1 MEICSPFGKLCD
13 QLQLV
18 GLVLEELPR
27 LLPRDLRAREGV
39 VAAHDGAHPLLDVRQ
54 VLRAQR
60 PRKLEVVVEAVVDG
74 GADGELR
81 LGELLQHRLRHDVG
95 EGVPHGQ
102 ERRLP
107 FVFHHIDPPDDKA
120 PFGCFVHVLCAATRR
135 ACKDEKPPGA
145 FRGSTLIRP
154 SKRGA
159 AEARSLLFTGS
170 DRRCLLTRTRVVF
183 PAAAREWFSAVR
195 GRSPLTPAGGVPAM
209 RARGVLSLCPEL
221 PPTRLRR
228 SLWVKYRDK
237 PRSVSRRRALAQRLT
252 SFRKGV
258 YIFGLMKRIDIYTID
273 IGGGHIAPAMAL
285 KEQFDIQGHKDLD
298 VHVVNLGIALGAS
311 FLRYL
316 YKFYWNNALRYPPLI
331 NAFYR
336 GVDNPFMVKLFDKIF
351 GITVLPKFVRYLERE
366 KPDLVVSTYF
376 TFTHYLE
383 LLKRAEQ
390 LDAISVVLNPE
401 PFDSHYLWFSPAFDW
416 SMVFSR
422 KSHDE
427 IVEKGILASRVKTF
441 HFPIKPSFSRRTESK
456 TVLRRR
462 LGLSQ
467 KPFTALFFFGAEGVG
482 PVSQVPQR
490 AHRKAPAAPG
500 GGHLRQERTVED
512 GDGGTGGRAGRP
524 PGHRGQRLRHQHRG
538 IHLGRRHRGGEVGSQ
553 PGLRDASPAE
563 ADHHLQL
570 PGQ

>member
-1 MEICSPFGKLCD
+1 
-13 QLQLV
+13 
-18 GLVLEELPR
+18 
-27 LLPRDLRAREGV
+27 
-39 VAAHDGAHPLLDVRQ
+39 
-54 VLRAQR
+54 
-60 PRKLEVVVEAVVDG
+60 
-74 GADGELR
+74 
-81 LGELLQHRLRHDVG
+81 
-95 EGVPHGQ
+95 
-102 ERRLP
+102 
-107 FVFHHIDPPDDKA
+107 
-120 PFGCFVHVLCAATRR
+120 
-135 ACKDEKPPGA
+135 
-145 FRGSTLIRP
+145 
-154 SKRGA
+154 
-159 AEARSLLFTGS
+159 
-170 DRRCLLTRTRVVF
+170 
-183 PAAAREWFSAVR
+183 
-195 GRSPLTPAGGVPAM
+195 
-209 RARGVLSLCPEL
+209 
-221 PPTRLRR
+221 
-228 SLWVKYRDK
+228 
-237 PRSVSRRRALAQRLT
+237 
-252 SFRKGV
+252 
-258 YIFGLMKRIDIYTID
+258 MKRIDIYTID

-285 KEQFDIQGHKDLD
+285 KEQFDIQGRKDLD

-441 HFPIKPSFSRRTESK
+441 HFPIKPSFSRRTQSK
-456 TVLRRR
+456 LVLRRR

-482 PVSQVPQR
+482 PVRKFLNVLIERRLKLQVVVICGRNERLKAEMEALSRGHAGHLDIAVRGYVTNLADFIAAADIVVGKSGPNQVFETLLQQR
-490 AHRKAPAAPG
+490 PIVISSFLANEKETTNWVISKKVGWLTRTPEHLATLLEKLAARPEILAQYQKNIAALGLHSGAEEICNFLYGLVKNAPKRTHRTVGSDLRKLRDSVVAEVEAISRRIDESEGMQLLKRAADDRRGKAETRSAVRATSAAKAKTKSAKRATSAAKAKTKSAKRATSAAVSKTKSAARTTSKAAAAHRS
-500 GGHLRQERTVED
+500 
-512 GDGGTGGRAGRP
+512 P
-524 PGHRGQRLRHQHRG
+524 PHRN
-538 IHLGRRHRGGEVGSQ
+538 I
-553 PGLRDASPAE
+553 
-563 ADHHLQL
+563 
-570 PGQ
+570 

>member
-1 MEICSPFGKLCD
+1 
-13 QLQLV
+13 
-18 GLVLEELPR
+18 
-27 LLPRDLRAREGV
+27 
-39 VAAHDGAHPLLDVRQ
+39 
-54 VLRAQR
+54 
-60 PRKLEVVVEAVVDG
+60 
-74 GADGELR
+74 
-81 LGELLQHRLRHDVG
+81 
-95 EGVPHGQ
+95 
-102 ERRLP
+102 
-107 FVFHHIDPPDDKA
+107 
-120 PFGCFVHVLCAATRR
+120 
-135 ACKDEKPPGA
+135 
-145 FRGSTLIRP
+145 
-154 SKRGA
+154 
-159 AEARSLLFTGS
+159 
-170 DRRCLLTRTRVVF
+170 
-183 PAAAREWFSAVR
+183 
-195 GRSPLTPAGGVPAM
+195 
-209 RARGVLSLCPEL
+209 
-221 PPTRLRR
+221 
-228 SLWVKYRDK
+228 
-237 PRSVSRRRALAQRLT
+237 
-252 SFRKGV
+252 
-258 YIFGLMKRIDIYTID
+258 MKRIDIYTID

-285 KEQFDIQGHKDLD
+285 KEQFDIQGHKDLE

-383 LLKRAEQ
+383 LLKRADQ

-441 HFPIKPSFSRRTESK
+441 HFPIKPSFSPRAQSK

-482 PVSQVPQR
+482 PVRKFLNVLIERRLQLQVVVICGR
-490 AHRKAPAAPG
+490 N
-500 GGHLRQERTVED
+500 ERLKMEMEALAD
-512 GDGGTGGRAGRP
+512 GRAGLLDIAVRGYVTNISDYISAADIVVGKSGPNQVFETLLQQRP
-524 PGHRGQRLRHQHRG
+524 IIISSFLANEKETTNWVIGKKVGWLTRTPEHLATLLAKLAVRPDILAQYQKNIRALKLHSGAPEICDFLCGLVKNTPRREHRTMGGDLRK
-538 IHLGRRHRGGEVGSQ
+538 
-553 PGLRDASPAE
+553 LRDAVVAE
-563 ADHHLQL
+563 VEAISRRIDSSEGMQRLKRATDERREKVETRSVARAKSKKAAAARRG
-570 PGQ
+570 PPRRKSG